1 MDYKKEIIEMIEK
14 MSNLTFLKMAYGF
27 VRRLY
32 KEEKEQGVNPCF
44 FYFMNRSIK
53 SQNSFL
59 SSGVS

>member
-32 KEEKEQGVNPCF
+32 KEEKEQGS
-44 FYFMNRSIK
+44 YFMNRSIK